1 MLNEATATSMLITT
15 TVKDAAALPQAAPL
29 CGCGDGAGAGVSPPD
44 GAGAGDFFGGDG
56 DGVGDFFGGD
66 GDGVGDFFGGDG
78 GVTAPAAYI

>member
-15 TVKDAAALPQAAPL
+15 TVKDAAALLQAAPL
-29 CGCGDGAGAGVSPPD
+29 CGCGD